1 MTTNKRQNTAFIAV
15 SLVLLLALPVSAKMD
30 GDPIRGKKLF
40 LTKGSNAQ
48 ACMSCHP
55 KGLTTGQVIRGKVV
69 PNLTERVASISE
81 NKLLAKTLKHLEDDV
96 GLDLSDDD
104 VIDLVSFISTLPY
117 KGFGDVPPDWNEYV
131 RTHLKQ

>member
-1 MTTNKRQNTAFIAV
+1 MTTHKRQSAAFIAV
-15 SLVLLLALPVSAKMD
+15 SLVLLLALPVSAKLD

-55 KGLTTGQVIRGKVV
+55 KGLTTGLVVRGKVV

-81 NKLLAKTLKHLEDDV
+81 NKLLAKVLKHLDDDV

-104 VIDLVSFISTLPY
+104 VLDLVSFISTLPN
-117 KGFGDVPPDWNEYV
+117 KGFGDVPPEWSDYV
-131 RTHLKQ
+131 RTKVKQ